1 MSSTCI
7 YCPSCPPLLLQ
18 GFPPL
23 TSHQQET
30 FFKDMVSRPNWLTH
44 MSSNSFPNRIG
55 EKIVGFYVS
64 SLKRINAQGSVC
76 LWVVYNFQKKN
87 KNKKTN
93 KGRRQRQIN
102 IKILKNLFK
111 KKNLKKKKKKSL
123 ELNPPDLTLTY
134 LTTTTGSRNEC
145 M

>member
-1 MSSTCI
+1 
-7 YCPSCPPLLLQ
+7 
-18 GFPPL
+18 
-23 TSHQQET
+23 
-30 FFKDMVSRPNWLTH
+30 

-64 SLKRINAQGSVC
+64 SLKRINVQGSVC

-102 IKILKNLFK
+102 LKILKNL
-111 KKNLKKKKKKSL
+111 
-123 ELNPPDLTLTY
+123 
-134 LTTTTGSRNEC
+134 
-145 M
+145 